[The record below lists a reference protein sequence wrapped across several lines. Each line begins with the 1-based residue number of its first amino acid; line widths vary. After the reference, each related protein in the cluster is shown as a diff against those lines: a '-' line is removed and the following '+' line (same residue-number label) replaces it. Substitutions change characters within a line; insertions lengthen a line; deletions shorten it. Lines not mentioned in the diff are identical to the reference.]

1 MPMTKVSKEPRTGLG
16 ALVLEREELPVGFS
30 VLLADGRNAR
40 NGGKGSITADTE
52 ILRRAF
58 RKGEC
63 RLVLD
68 DGVALRI
75 EVIAHTDGGDTAYFE
90 VR

>member
-1 MPMTKVSKEPRTGLG
+1 VRTRWFRRPGRPSK
-16 ALVLEREELPVGFS
+16 F
-30 VLLADGRNAR
+30 RN
-40 NGGKGSITADTE
+40 TE

-68 DGVALRI
+68 DGVSLRI